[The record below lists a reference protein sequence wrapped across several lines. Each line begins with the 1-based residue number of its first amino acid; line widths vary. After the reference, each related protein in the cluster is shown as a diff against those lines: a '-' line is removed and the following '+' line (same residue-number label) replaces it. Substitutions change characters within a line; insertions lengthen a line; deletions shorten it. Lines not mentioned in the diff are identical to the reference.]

1 MPTRTVHLDLG
12 PDAYDV
18 VVGHGVLADLGATL
32 RTHTRAASVLL
43 VCDAALPDALVRTAE
58 QSLQAASLRTTRH
71 SVAAS
76 ERNKSLHTAQ
86 AIVEAAAGARLE
98 RTDAIVALGGGVVG
112 DLAGFA
118 ASIYRRGIA
127 IVHCPTTLLAMVDAA
142 IGGKTAVN
150 LLTPDARLLKNMAG
164 TFHQPKGVLADTAA
178 LASLPPRHL
187 RAGLAECVKHA
198 MLAADANDPDLLA
211 AMEQDAPAV
220 GANNH
225 DPAATTRLIDL
236 IARNVAV
243 KARVVERDT
252 TESAGMRPHPE
263 PRHDAGREALNLG
276 HTFGHALEAMQHL
289 SPDADPAHAPLHHGE
304 AVALGLVAAA
314 ATAEAIGQL
323 PPDSTARVR
332 RLLDAI
338 ALPTRVADLPDD
350 ATILAAM
357 MDDKKVMGGRLRL
370 VLPWRELGRVRVA
383 EDPPR
388 EAVAAGLAAIRAR

>member
-12 PDAYDV
+12 PDPYDV
-18 VVGHGVLADLGATL
+18 IVGHGVLTDLGSTV
-32 RTHTRAASVLL
+32 RNRTRAASVLL
-43 VCDAALPDALVRTAE
+43 VHDAALPDALTRTAE
-58 QSLQAASLRTTRH
+58 QSLQSASIRTAH
-71 SVAAS
+71 HGVAAS

-86 AIVEAAAGARLE
+86 AIVEAAAAARLE

-150 LLTPDARLLKNMAG
+150 LLTFDARLLKNMAG
-164 TFHQPKGVLADTAA
+164 TFHQPRAVLADTAA

-198 MLAADANDPDLLA
+198 MLSADVGDDTLLA
-211 AMEQDAPAV
+211 AMEREGPDVAA
-220 GANNH
+220 GAAST
-225 DPAATTRLIDL
+225 AALVDL
-236 IARNVAV
+236 IARNIAV

-252 TESAGMRPHPE
+252 TESAGIHNRPNSN
-263 PRHDAGREALNLG
+263 HDAGREALNLG

-289 SPDADPAHAPLHHGE
+289 SPDADPASAPLLHGE

-314 ATAEAIGQL
+314 ATAEALGQL

-338 ALPTRVADLPDD
+338 ALPTRIAALPDD
-350 ATILAAM
+350 NTILAAM

-383 EDPPR
+383 EDPSR
-388 EAVAAGLAAIRAR
+388 EAVAAGLAAIRAD